1 MLSILHVAYGISV
14 ASWQKFSIAVEELEE
29 NSCPATFFHIF
40 LRIVYRVILHVG
52 VRPYVQ
58 ARLLHPAVWDDVDVK
73 CVVTQITSVVH
84 R

>member
-1 MLSILHVAYGISV
+1 MSRY
-14 ASWQKFSIAVEELEE
+14 Q
-29 NSCPATFFHIF
+29 FHIF
-40 LRIVYRVILHVG
+40 LRIVYRVRKLHVG

-58 ARLLHPAVWDDVDVK
+58 ARLLHPVVWDDVDVK